1 MAHTSKKITIFPFVA
16 LALLTMV
23 VGLTPTT
30 AASRPELQAI
40 TERQPELLQRMLSQL
55 RSTPASRPQLY
66 FVGFAGY
73 GRQAVFKREVLAVRQ
88 IFDDR
93 FGTNGRSVALI
104 NHPSTANDIPLASAS
119 NLDGVLQHLGKLMNP
134 DRDTLFLF
142 LSSHGV

>member
-1 MAHTSKKITIFPFVA
+1 MAHTSKINIFRFVA
-16 LALLTMV
+16 LALLTVV
-23 VGLTPTT
+23 VGWTPTT
-30 AASRPELQAI
+30 AAPRPELQAI
-40 TERQPELLQRMLSQL
+40 TERQPELLQRVLSQL

-73 GRQAVFKREVLAVRQ
+73 GREAVFKREVLSVRQ

-104 NHPSTANDIPLASAS
+104 NHPSTTNDIPLANAS
-119 NLDGVLQHLGKLMNP
+119 NLDVVLQHMGKLIDP
-134 DRDTLFLF
+134 KRDTLFLF